1 MSHPDRDRSF
11 RERVTR
17 LAEAADREDAQLASE
32 LLAGLHPS
40 QIADVLE
47 ASPEDRRA
55 FLWRLTNVE
64 HKGEILTEVHD
75 DVRDWLIRRSRPQD
89 LAAAAGRL
97 QLDELADIS
106 GRLPKPVLKAV
117 IQAMDLQRRERFEG
131 VRAWPEESAG
141 GLMDADALS
150 VRADVTLYVV
160 QRYLRRY
167 RRRAGEMPEHT
178 DSLMVVDSAN
188 RYLGV
193 LPLADVV
200 ARPQSTTVAE
210 VMNREVEGIEAFTP
224 ARRVARL
231 FEDHDWLSAPVVDAE
246 GQLIG
251 RITVD
256 DVVDVIREEADRT
269 IMSRAGLDEDMDMFA
284 PVMTSAM
291 RRSVWLGVNLANA
304 FIAAW
309 VIGLFEASIA
319 QRVALAVLMPV
330 VASMGGVAGT
340 QSLTLVTRG
349 IALDQVTRANS
360 RRLLATELGVGL
372 VNGLFWAVVVAA
384 IATAWFEDLKLGLV
398 FGLAM
403 VINIGNGTLT
413 GTLIPLLLR
422 RLGIDP
428 ALAGGVLLVAL
439 TDVIGFFAFL
449 GLATLWLLG

>member
-1 MSHPDRDRSF
+1 
-11 RERVTR
+11 
-17 LAEAADREDAQLASE
+17 
-32 LLAGLHPS
+32 
-40 QIADVLE
+40 
-47 ASPEDRRA
+47 
-55 FLWRLTNVE
+55 
-64 HKGEILTEVHD
+64 
-75 DVRDWLIRRSRPQD
+75 
-89 LAAAAGRL
+89 
-97 QLDELADIS
+97 
-106 GRLPKPVLKAV
+106 
-117 IQAMDLQRRERFEG
+117 MDLQRRERFEG
-131 VRAWPEESAG
+131 VRAWPEDSAG

-178 DSLMVVDSAN
+178 DSLMVVDSGN

-193 LPLADVV
+193 LPLAEVV

-210 VMNREVEGIEAFTP
+210 VMNRRVEAIEAFTP

-231 FEDHDWLSAPVVDAE
+231 FEDHDWLSAPVVDSE

-291 RRSVWLGVNLANA
+291 RRSVWLGVNLVNA
-304 FIAAW
+304 LIAAW

-319 QRVALAVLMPV
+319 ERVALAVLMPV

-360 RRLLATELGVGL
+360 RRLLAIELGVGL
-372 VNGLFWAVVVAA
+372 VNGLFWALIVAGV
-384 IATAWFEDLKLGLV
+384 ATVWFGDWMLGLV

-403 VINIGNGTLT
+403 VINVGNGTLS
-413 GTLIPLLLR
+413 GTLVPLVLR

-439 TDVIGFFAFL
+439 TDVVGFAVFL
-449 GLATLWLLG
+449 GLATIWLLG